1 MGASEQPAETAR
13 ARERLAPDRAWLGR
27 ILASGGEDLRKCMQC
42 ATCCA
47 VCELTDIRQPSPRK
61 EMLWA
66 QWGLTDR
73 LMADPDLWLCHQCND
88 CTSRC
93 PRGARPGDVMA
104 ALRRECV
111 IHYATPRAFGRW
123 VNAPRSLLWIVLF
136 AALGLVGAAVLW
148 QSSGL
153 AAAELSLSL
162 TGQRAVF
169 PFWARLPH
177 GLLGAVFALMLVF
190 DGVVLAIGARRFWRN
205 LDAPGLL
212 PSPAKPSRSLR
223 AAFRR
228 ILWHDDF
235 GRCTTTH
242 ARRTHHLLVIYGTL
256 ALWLTSL
263 WVVTARWNPLLEGL
277 VYPLGFWNPWKLM
290 ANLAGLAVT
299 VGIAL
304 MLAERWKRPET
315 AGATTYS
322 DFALLGSL
330 LLIALTGFATEL
342 LHFLRM
348 EPLRYAAYS
357 VHLVAVSVLLW
368 MLPYSKL
375 AHVVYRTLAMVHAE
389 RTGRG
394 PLRVGEGGLR
404 SPQPIAGGLGDPLR
418 VPGEQG

>member
-1 MGASEQPAETAR
+1 MGASDLPVEPPR
-13 ARERLAPDRAWLGR
+13 AKERLTPDRDLLGR
-27 ILASGGEDLRKCMQC
+27 VLASGGEDLRKCMQC
-42 ATCCA
+42 ATCSA
-47 VCELTDIRQPSPRK
+47 VCELADRRNPGPRK

-66 QWGLTDR
+66 QWGLTER

-88 CTSRC
+88 CTRRC

-111 IHYATPRAFGRW
+111 IHYTTPRAFGRW
-123 VNAPRSLLWIVLF
+123 ANRPTSLLWLALVA
-136 AALGLVGAAVLW
+136 AALIAAAA
-148 QSSGL
+148 SSWHVFGL
-153 AAAELSLSL
+153 AAAELSFPG
-162 TGQRAVF
+162 TGQRMVF
-169 PFWARLPH
+169 PFWTRLPH
-177 GLLGAVFALMLVF
+177 GLLGAVFASMLVF
-190 DGVVLAIGARRFWRN
+190 DVAILARGARQFWRN
-205 LDAPGLL
+205 LNAANLRT
-212 PSPAKPSRSLR
+212 SPPRAGASLR
-223 AAFRR
+223 AALRR
-228 ILWHDDF
+228 LVWHEDF
-235 GRCTTTH
+235 DRCTGSH
-242 ARRTHHLLVIYGTL
+242 SQRTHHLLVSYGML

-299 VGIAL
+299 AGVAL

-322 DFALLGSL
+322 DFTLLGSL

-348 EPLRYAAYS
+348 EPLRFAAYS
-357 VHLVAVSVLLW
+357 VHLIAVFLLLW

-375 AHVVYRTLAMVHAE
+375 AHVVYRTLAVVHAE

-394 PLRVGEGGLR
+394 P
-404 SPQPIAGGLGDPLR
+404 Q
-418 VPGEQG
+418 

>member
-1 MGASEQPAETAR
+1 
-13 ARERLAPDRAWLGR
+13 
-27 ILASGGEDLRKCMQC
+27 
-42 ATCCA
+42 
-47 VCELTDIRQPSPRK
+47 
-61 EMLWA
+61 MLWA

-111 IHYATPRAFGRW
+111 IHYATPQAFGRW
-123 VNAPRSLLWIVLF
+123 ANRPASLALMALVIAVLMAT
-136 AALGLVGAAVLW
+136 AAGLW
-148 QSSGL
+148 QSFGL
-153 AAAELSLSL
+153 SAYELSLI
-162 TGQRAVF
+162 GQRTVF
-169 PFWARLPH
+169 PFWTRLPQ
-177 GLLGAVFALMLVF
+177 GLLGAVFISLLLF
-190 DGVVLAIGARRFWRN
+190 DLVVLAMGARRFWRN
-205 LDAPGLL
+205 LDAPSLQPGLAQ
-212 PSPAKPSRSLR
+212 PPPSLR
-223 AAFRR
+223 ATFRR

-235 GRCTTTH
+235 GRCTSSRS
-242 ARRTHHLLVIYGTL
+242 RRIPHLLVIYGML
-256 ALWLTSL
+256 ALSLTSL
-263 WVVTARWNPLLEGL
+263 WVVTARWNPFLEGL

-299 VGIAL
+299 LGIAW
-304 MLAERWKRPET
+304 MLAERWKRPEM

-330 LLIALTGFATEL
+330 LLIALTGFATEM

-357 VHLVAVSVLLW
+357 VHLIAIGVLLC

-375 AHVVYRTLAMVHAE
+375 AHVVYRTLALVHAE

-394 PLRVGEGGLR
+394 
-404 SPQPIAGGLGDPLR
+404 QP
-418 VPGEQG
+418 

>member
-1 MGASEQPAETAR
+1 MGTSEPSAEATR
-13 ARERLAPDRAWLGR
+13 NRERIAPDRALLDR
-27 ILASGGEDLRKCMQC
+27 VLASGGEDLRKCMQC
-42 ATCCA
+42 ATCSA
-47 VCELTDIRQPSPRK
+47 VCELADGRQPSPRK

-66 QWGLTDR
+66 QWGLSNR

-123 VNAPRSLLWIVLF
+123 ANRPASLVWMALV
-136 AALGLVGAAVLW
+136 AALLMATGAGLW
-148 QSSGL
+148 QAFGL
-153 AAAELSLSL
+153 AAAELSH
-162 TGQRAVF
+162 TGQRIVF
-169 PFWARLPH
+169 PFWIRLPH
-177 GLLGAVFALMLVF
+177 GLLSAGFALLLVF
-190 DGVVLAIGARRFWRN
+190 DVTVLARGARRFWRILN
-205 LDAPGLL
+205 AAGH
-212 PSPAKPSRSLR
+212 KPPTPQPVPSLR

-235 GRCTTTH
+235 GRCTQTH
-242 ARRTHHLLVIYGTL
+242 ARRTHHLLVIYGML

-263 WVVTARWNPLLEGL
+263 WSVTARWNPLLDGL

-290 ANLAGLAVT
+290 ANLAGIAVT

-322 DFALLGSL
+322 DVALLGSIL
-330 LLIALTGFATEL
+330 SIALTGFATEL

-348 EPLRYAAYS
+348 EPLRYAGYFA
-357 VHLVAVSVLLW
+357 HLVAVVVLLW

-375 AHVVYRTLAMVHAE
+375 AHIVYRTLALIYAE

-394 PLRVGEGGLR
+394 R
-404 SPQPIAGGLGDPLR
+404 Q
-418 VPGEQG
+418 